1 MTGVTREARPRQGTI
16 LTGDVARRTSIAD
29 RARTMVYVLDN
40 PRLGG
45 GIRLVTEFLG
55 AYLED
60 HDPLTL
66 IDYADRVGN
75 RTVFKRLGLLAEH
88 LGGHDDLIT
97 ECATRLSL
105 GYPLLDPTQPSVGP
119 RSTRWRIVQNVRL
132 QQREPS

>member
-1 MTGVTREARPRQGTI
+1 M
-16 LTGDVARRTSIAD
+16 
-29 RARTMVYVLDN
+29 
-40 PRLGG
+40 
-45 GIRLVTEFLG
+45 
-55 AYLED
+55 
-60 HDPLTL
+60 

-105 GYPLLDPTQPSVGP
+105 GYPLLDPTQPSVGL

-132 QQREPS
+132 QQRVPS

>member
-1 MTGVTREARPRQGTI
+1 
-16 LTGDVARRTSIAD
+16 
-29 RARTMVYVLDN
+29 
-40 PRLGG
+40 
-45 GIRLVTEFLG
+45 
-55 AYLED
+55 
-60 HDPLTL
+60 L

-105 GYPLLDPTQPSVGP
+105 GYPLLDPTQPSVGL

-132 QQREPS
+132 QQRVPS